1 MAKGAITVKIDG
13 QYDNKDINRA
23 IKDLESLKVQAG
35 GTGSGM
41 DVLKK
46 GFLAV
51 GAAAAGMAT
60 IGAVTSFLENSMA
73 AAMEDEKSMV
83 ALAKAMDNVG
93 AGSANTQV
101 EDFIRSLML
110 ATGVADDQLRPAF
123 QKLVTA
129 TGDVALSQGLL
140 QTAMD
145 VSAGTGRDLAS
156 VSQALAKAST
166 GQLSA
171 LTRLGVPLDANI
183 VKTKDFGAAIDVLNQ
198 KFGGQTEAAVGT
210 FAGQLRL
217 VQTAAGEASETVG
230 YALLQSAQNVANVF
244 GGAGGVSEAL
254 TAAGDGLANF
264 VGGVGQ
270 AITSMAEMGKA
281 TTDWLNSET
290 GLDMSLG
297 DLLMTTLKLTPGI
310 GLLVTTTE
318 GLINSGADATAEA
331 ERLTRATDAQ
341 SARMTAL
348 AASLSP
354 TAVKTKELADAE
366 ADAKQAA
373 DDLTASIKRFESV
386 ISASQA
392 RDDFKKSLADL
403 DVTLKG
409 NARSFKGMGDA
420 AKENRDT
427 LRDSLSDAARIA
439 KQWGTDTGASA
450 DEIDAKYKTM
460 RKSIIQGFR
469 DAGFKSEDIKTFMG
483 KEGLWRTPAK
493 DVVQAAADAASANA
507 RPSFAIVGKDI
518 ALGAA
523 AGIRANAREV
533 ANEAIRMVQ
542 LAEIAARAESET
554 HSPSKVWARVGSDI
568 VDGLVVGLRSKDDKV
583 KQAATDMMQ
592 ALSDKAG
599 EMVAK
604 WDDRLSTLSDRLT
617 KAKDEMAQFAT
628 SVSSSIMSALNFGSA
643 NDLTTVGEDGKA
655 IGMSFL
661 DGLKAQA
668 AQAVEF
674 AKQVTTLIQ
683 MGLSRESLQQV
694 LAAGVTAGSAI
705 ATELIDGGATAIT
718 ETNSL
723 VSSTQDAATKVGE
736 LAGTTFFGT
745 GVGLAQ
751 SAYDGFAANFGKGG
765 PARVAMENLMDRLA
779 DSLHREVTVTVRTVY
794 EAAGNPPGRA
804 VGGPVASGM
813 PYVVGER
820 GPELFVPSSNGTI
833 IPNNAS
839 LSGGAPAMVGGSAGG
854 NTYAITVQ
862 AGVGDPRQIG
872 QQVVEYIKRYEAAN
886 GPVYAAA

>member
-13 QYDNKDINRA
+13 QYDNKDISRA
-23 IKDLESLKVQAG
+23 IKDLESLKTQAG

-60 IGAVTSFLENSMA
+60 IGAVTSFLTDSMA

-83 ALAKAMDNVG
+83 SLAKAMDNVG
-93 AGSANTQV
+93 AGSANAQV

-129 TGDVALSQGLL
+129 TGDVAQSQSLL

-145 VSAGTGRDLAS
+145 VSAATGRDLAS
-156 VSQALAKAST
+156 VSQAIAKAST

-183 VKTKDFGAAIDVLNQ
+183 IKTKDFGAAVDVLNQ
-198 KFGGQTEAAVGT
+198 KFGGQAAAAASTYG
-210 FAGQLRL
+210 GELKRL
-217 VQTAAGEASETVG
+217 ETAAGEAQETIG
-230 YALLQSAQNVANVF
+230 YALLGALEDASNAFGGSGGFVGSITTAGQNVADFVT
-244 GGAGGVSEAL
+244 GVSQGVTKLAEL
-254 TAAGDGLANF
+254 TAAANNLRIGTDSAGF
-264 VGGVGQ
+264 SLLDFGKAAVMALPGVG
-270 AITSMAEMGKA
+270 AVAEGYAKITE
-281 TTDWLNSET
+281 
-290 GLDMSLG
+290 
-297 DLLMTTLKLTPGI
+297 
-310 GLLVTTTE
+310 
-318 GLINSGADATAEA
+318 SGADATAEA

-348 AASLSP
+348 AASMSP

-366 ADAKQAA
+366 VDAKAAA

-420 AKENRDT
+420 SKENRDT
-427 LRDSLSDAARIA
+427 LRDALSDAARIA

-460 RKSIIQGFR
+460 RKNIIQGFK
-469 DAGFKSEDIKTFMG
+469 DAGFKTEDIRAFMG

-493 DVVQAAADAASANA
+493 DAVQAAADAASASA
-507 RPSFAIVGKDI
+507 KPSFALVGKDI

-523 AGIRANAREV
+523 AGIRANARQV

-542 LAEIAARAESET
+542 MAEIAARAESET

-599 EMVAK
+599 EMVGK
-604 WDDRLSTLSDRLT
+604 WDDRLSTLSERLT

-628 SVSSSIMSALNFGSA
+628 SVSSSIMSAINFGSA

-655 IGMSFL
+655 VGMSFL

-668 AQAVEF
+668 AQAIEF
-674 AKQVTTLIQ
+674 AKQVTQLIQ

-718 ETNSL
+718 ETNDL